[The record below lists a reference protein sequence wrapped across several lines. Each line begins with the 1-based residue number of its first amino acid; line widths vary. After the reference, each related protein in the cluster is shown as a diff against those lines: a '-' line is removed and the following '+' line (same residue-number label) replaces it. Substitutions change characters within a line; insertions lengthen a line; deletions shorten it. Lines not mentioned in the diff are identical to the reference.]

1 MKSIIRFLK
10 ENFNKS
16 DGDYGRNKIFPLM
29 TRLSKRIGKGIF
41 SLCLIKGM
49 IVLTLIGGSLFSF
62 AQHLGYDPINHPRF
76 PYEYGDMGYHKVRMQ
91 GELFDL
97 IYEKKN
103 EEFLRVYNYFQQYG
117 PDVALDINYIS
128 RDQFKSTYS
137 TRAAALGNWEI
148 IPYLIDKGIDI
159 DWKDYNGV
167 TTLIYASACGHLE
180 SVEKLVDAGADQTI
194 VDNYGYT
201 ALRAANEG
209 QEKFNCPEGE
219 YDRVIALLTGEN
231 SGERQYSEEVHEE
244 SNIFTDGTLPE
255 GHDREDASLHTAIA
269 IWEVNPRI
277 YATRINQKSSELAG
291 MEAELECSIIAQE
304 YDDRAHINSCDTIGG
319 FSRGYCGAY
328 ALPMDGSV
336 ESYGVGMAFS
346 ETAATREALEMCNGG
361 NGNKGCQIVFSHCQT

>member
-1 MKSIIRFLK
+1 MKLQDFNDYLLKKIIRKFCK
-10 ENFNKS
+10 MFAMV
-16 DGDYGRNKIFPLM
+16 Y
-29 TRLSKRIGKGIF
+29 LSVTTF
-41 SLCLIKGM
+41 A
-49 IVLTLIGGSLFSF
+49 SF
-62 AQHLGYDPINHPRF
+62 ADGYGGYKYLRYDPSLMF
-76 PYEYGDMGYHKVRMQ
+76 PYVYSDYEHSGTSKEGPQGD
-91 GELFDL
+91 LFLLTDDV
-97 IYEKKN
+97 
-103 EEFLRVYNYFQQYG
+103 EEFKRVFEYFEQYG
-117 PDVALDINYIS
+117 PPIALDINYVS
-128 RDQFKSTYS
+128 RDQFKSTYL

-167 TTLIYASACGHLE
+167 TTLIYAAACGHLE

-219 YDRVIALLTGEN
+219 YDRVIARLTGEN

-328 ALPMDGSV
+328 ALPMDTNT

-346 ETAATREALEMCNGG
+346 ETAATREALEMCNGM
-361 NGNKGCQIVFSHCQT
+361 NGNRGCQIVFSHCQT